1 MRCISNIHGNQVT
14 ASGGRNLTVNTGI
27 NLLDVVAVTED
38 LPDRGLHRGQVR
50 TVVEHLTSGV
60 FEVEFSDDHGHT
72 YATLSVRVGQ
82 LMALH
87 HRSAEVA

>member
-1 MRCISNIHGNQVT
+1 MHFEHTWLPGVRQR
-14 ASGGRNLTVNTGI
+14 GRNLTVNTGI
-27 NLLDVVAVTED
+27 NLLEVVAVTED
-38 LPDRGLHRGQVR
+38 LPDRGLYQGQVG
-50 TVVEHLTSGV
+50 TVVEELASGV

-72 YATLSVRVGQ
+72 YATLSVRAEQ